1 LERRLFM
8 KKTAAIVLF
17 LGALFPLFQAA
28 CTRMTPQE
36 LKASVEI
43 TDIETKWVS
52 KLYQQ
57 WPPRLILVPQLSFR
71 VKNLS
76 AKPMDYVNFN
86 AVFNFKG
93 DRENFGDCFLAAIRG
108 KAVPPGEKS
117 ELVTLKSNFG
127 VDGKDLKTI
136 QNNPAWKQAEV
147 RLFAQSKG
155 TQPVLLGVFDVSRFI
170 DFKED
175 VAVEPKK
182 DDVKK

>member
-1 LERRLFM
+1 M
-8 KKTAAIVLF
+8 KKTAATVLV
-17 LGALFPLFQAA
+17 LGALSLLFHSS

-36 LKASVEI
+36 LKAAIEI
-43 TDIETKWVS
+43 ADVETKWVS

-76 AKPMDYVNFN
+76 AKPLTYVNFN
-86 AVFNFKG
+86 AVYNFKG

-108 KAVPPGEKS
+108 KAVAPGDKS
-117 ELVTLKSNFG
+117 DIVTLKSNFG

-136 QNNPAWKQAEV
+136 QNNPAWRQAEV

-155 TQPVLLGVFDVSRFI
+155 TQPVLLGVFDVSKYI

-175 VAVEPKK
+175 TVVEPKK
-182 DDVKK
+182 EEVKK

>member
-1 LERRLFM
+1 MR
-8 KKTAAIVLF
+8 KTAAFVLVIGT
-17 LGALFPLFQAA
+17 LGLLLPTG

-36 LKASVEI
+36 LKASIEI

-57 WPPRLILVPQLSFR
+57 WPPRLVLVPQLQFR
-71 VKNLS
+71 VRNLG
-76 AKPMDYVNFN
+76 AKPMTYVNFN

-93 DRENFGDCFLAAIRG
+93 DREELGSNYLAAIRG
-108 KAVPPGEKS
+108 QAVPPGGTS
-117 ELVTLKSNFG
+117 DLITIRSSFG
-127 VDGKDLKTI
+127 VDGKDLKSI
-136 QNNPAWKQAEV
+136 QTSPYWKQAEV

-155 TQPVLLGVFDVSRFI
+155 TQHVLLGTYDVSRFI

-175 VAVEPKK
+175 APIEPKK

>member
-1 LERRLFM
+1 M
-8 KKTAAIVLF
+8 KKTAAIALV
-17 LGALFPLFQAA
+17 LGALPLLFQTG

-36 LKASVEI
+36 LKVSIEI

-76 AKPMDYVNFN
+76 SKPINYVNFN

-93 DRENFGDCFLAAIRG
+93 ERENLGDCFLAAIRG

-117 ELVTLKSNFG
+117 DLISLKSNLG
-127 VDGKDLKTI
+127 VDGTDLKSF
-136 QNNPAWKQAEV
+136 QNNPGWKQAEV

-155 TQPVLLGVFDVSRFI
+155 TQPVLLGIYDVSRFI

-175 VAVEPKK
+175 VPVEPKK
-182 DDVKK
+182 EDVKK

>member
-1 LERRLFM
+1 M
-8 KKTAAIVLF
+8 KKTAAIALF
-17 LGALFPLFQAA
+17 LGALPLLFQSG

-36 LKASVEI
+36 LKAAIEI

-57 WPPRLILVPQLSFR
+57 WPPRLILVPVLSFR

-76 AKPMDYVNFN
+76 RKPMDYVNFN

-108 KAVPPGEKS
+108 KAVASGEKS
-117 ELVTLKSNFG
+117 EVIALKSNFG
-127 VDGKDLKTI
+127 VDGKDLKSI
-136 QNNPAWKQAEV
+136 QDNPGWKQAEV

-155 TQPVLLGVFDVSRFI
+155 TQPVLIGVYDVSRFI

-175 VAVEPKK
+175 AVVEPRKEDLKK
-182 DDVKK
+182 

>member
-1 LERRLFM
+1 M
-8 KKTAAIVLF
+8 KKTAAFILVVGT
-17 LGALFPLFQAA
+17 LGLLLPAG

-36 LKASVEI
+36 LKASIEI

-57 WPPRLILVPQLSFR
+57 WPPRLIIVPQLQFR
-71 VKNLS
+71 VRNLG
-76 AKPMDYVNFN
+76 ATPMTYVNFN

-93 DRENFGDCFLAAIRG
+93 ERGNFGDCFFAAIRA

-117 ELVTLKSNFG
+117 DPIVMKSNFG

-136 QNNPAWKQAEV
+136 QTSPEWRQAEV
-147 RLFAQSKG
+147 RLFAQSRG
-155 TQPVLLGVFDVSRFI
+155 TQPILLGIHDVSRFI

-175 VAVEPKK
+175 AAVEPKK
-182 DDVKK
+182 DEVKK

>member
-1 LERRLFM
+1 M
-8 KKTAAIVLF
+8 KKTAAIVLV
-17 LGALFPLFQAA
+17 LGALPLLFQAG

-36 LKASVEI
+36 LKASIEI
-43 TDIETKWVS
+43 TDIETKWGS

-57 WPPRLILVPQLSFR
+57 WPPRLLLVPQLSFR
-71 VKNLS
+71 VRNLS
-76 AKPMDYVNFN
+76 PKPMTYVNFN
-86 AVFNFKG
+86 AIYNFKG
-93 DRENFGDCFLAAIRG
+93 ERDNFGDCFLAAIRG
-108 KAVPPGEKS
+108 KAVAPGEKG
-117 ELVTLKSNFG
+117 ELITMKSNFG
-127 VDGKDLKTI
+127 VDGKDLKSI

>member
-1 LERRLFM
+1 M
-8 KKTAAIVLF
+8 KKTAAIVLV
-17 LGALFPLFQAA
+17 LGALSPLFYAS

-36 LKASVEI
+36 LKAAIEI
-43 TDIETKWVS
+43 TDVETKWVS

-76 AKPMDYVNFN
+76 AKPLTYINFN
-86 AVFNFKG
+86 AVYNFKG
-93 DRENFGDCFLAAIRG
+93 DRENFGYCFLAAIRG
-108 KAVPPGEKS
+108 SAVAPGGKS
-117 ELVTLKSNFG
+117 DVVTLKSNFG

-136 QNNPAWKQAEV
+136 QNNPAWRQAEV

-155 TQPVLLGVFDVSRFI
+155 TQPVILGVFDVSKFI

-175 VAVEPKK
+175 TAVEQKK
-182 DDVKK
+182 EDVKK

>member
-1 LERRLFM
+1 M
-8 KKTAAIVLF
+8 KKTAAIVLV
-17 LGALFPLFQAA
+17 LGALSPLLQTS

-36 LKASVEI
+36 LKASIEI

-57 WPPRLILVPQLSFR
+57 WPPRLILVPVLSFR

-76 AKPMDYVNFN
+76 PKPMNYVNFN

-108 KAVPPGEKS
+108 TSVAPGGKS
-117 ELVTLKSNFG
+117 EAIAMKSNFG
-127 VDGKDLKTI
+127 VDGKDLKSI
-136 QNNPAWKQAEV
+136 KDNPGWKQAEV

-155 TQPVLLGVFDVSRFI
+155 TQPVLIGVYDVSRFI

-175 VAVEPKK
+175 AVVEPKK
-182 DDVKK
+182 EGLQK

>member
-1 LERRLFM
+1 M
-8 KKTAAIVLF
+8 KKTAAVVLV
-17 LGALFPLFQAA
+17 LGALPLLFQAG

-36 LKASVEI
+36 LKASIEI

-57 WPPRLILVPQLSFR
+57 WPPRLILVPVLSFQ

-76 AKPMDYVNFN
+76 PKPMNYVNFN

-108 KAVPPGEKS
+108 KSVAPGGKS
-117 ELVTLKSNFG
+117 EAIAMRSNFG
-127 VDGKDLKTI
+127 VDGKDLKSI
-136 QNNPAWKQAEV
+136 KDNPGWKQAEV

-155 TQPVLLGVFDVSRFI
+155 TQPVLIGVYDVSRFI

-175 VAVEPKK
+175 AVVEPKK
-182 DDVKK
+182 EDVKK